1 MTATTMDSNQS
12 STFSIFSGR
21 IAHVR
26 TWAYLGMI
34 AGLAALAMFGGDGYV
49 EDNFV
54 FQMFSMQGVT
64 WMGAGA
70 LAGIAFSFTTSKA
83 KFRAFRFSEILVPWL
98 DGIVLMVSLMGLYTL
113 FEPSAAMITY
123 EDQSNLFSGRIVMT
137 MNVAFLFSALCYMA
151 YLFAPDSFIGKL
163 GTITAW
169 VGVYAG
175 GSALLLR
182 WYESYLLMDGDIG
195 HAPVSNLYEVFIL
208 LFCVISVVYLTLES
222 RHKARGLGAFVMPI
236 VAAGVFFAIWLE
248 SIGQSD
254 IKPLVPALQ
263 SYWMKIHVPLNFV
276 GYGSFAVACGAGM
289 AWLLRNRVENRNP
302 NSKLLAVLPSLKQ
315 LDQLGYK
322 AVAVGF
328 PAFTLATILGA
339 AWAAEAWGG
348 YWSWDPKETWALIV
362 WLVYGAYLH
371 ARFSHGLQG
380 KTLAW
385 WTVIGF
391 VVTIFC
397 FVGVNMY
404 LSGLHSYGQLT

>member
-1 MTATTMDSNQS
+1 MTTITMDSNP
-12 STFSIFSGR
+12 STFSIFTGR

-26 TWAYLGMI
+26 CWAYLGMM
-34 AGLAALAMFGGDGYV
+34 AGMAAMAMFADIAY
-49 EDNFV
+49 EEYIFAL
-54 FQMFSMQGVT
+54 FSMQGIT
-64 WMGAGA
+64 WMAGGAVLGMA
-70 LAGIAFSFTTSKA
+70 YAFTTSA
-83 KFRAFRFSEILVPWL
+83 SKFRAFRFSEVLVPWL
-98 DGIVLMVSLMGLYTL
+98 DGIALMVALMGIFTL
-113 FEPSAAMITY
+113 FEPAEGMISY
-123 EDQSNLFSGRIVMT
+123 EDQSNLFSGKVIMT
-137 MNVAFLFSALCYMA
+137 MNVMLLFSALCYVA

-169 VGVYAG
+169 IGVYAG

-182 WYESYLLMDGDIG
+182 WYESYLLMGGDIG

-208 LFCVISVVYLTLES
+208 LFCVVCVIYLALER
-222 RHKARGLGAFVMPI
+222 RHQARGLGAFVMPI
-236 VAAGVFFAIWLE
+236 VAVGVFFAIWLE

-276 GYGSFAVACGAGM
+276 GYGAFAVACAAGM
-289 AWLLRNRVENRNP
+289 AWLLRNRLEERNP
-302 NSKLLAVLPSLKQ
+302 DARVLRVLPSLKQ
-315 LDQLGYK
+315 LDALAYK
-322 AVAVGF
+322 SVAIGF

-385 WTVIGF
+385 WCVIGF
-391 VVTIFC
+391 LVTIFC

>member
-1 MTATTMDSNQS
+1 MTALAMTLS
-12 STFSIFSGR
+12 SSGPLFQGR
-21 IAHVR
+21 LAHVR
-26 TWAYLGMI
+26 CWAYLGMI
-34 AGLAALAMFGGDGYV
+34 AGMAAMAMFAGGAYV
-49 EDNFV
+49 EDEYI
-54 FQMFSMQGVT
+54 FQLFSMQGVM

-70 LAGIAFSFTTSKA
+70 VAGMGYAFTTSKD

-98 DGIVLMVSLMGLYTL
+98 DGAVLMVALMGIFTL
-113 FEPSAAMITY
+113 FEPNEALITY
-123 EDQSNLFSGRIVMT
+123 EDQSNLFSGRVVMA
-137 MNVAFLFSALCYMA
+137 MNVFLLFSAICYVA
-151 YLFAPDSFIGKL
+151 YLFAPETFVGKL
-163 GTITAW
+163 GTMTAW
-169 VGVYAG
+169 AGVYAG

-182 WYESYLLMDGDIG
+182 WYESYLLMGGDIG

-208 LFCVISVVYLTLES
+208 LFCVICVIYLTLES
-222 RHKARGLGAFVMPI
+222 RHQARGLGAFVMPI
-236 VAAGVFFAIWLE
+236 VASGVFFSIWLA
-248 SIGQSD
+248 SIGQND

-276 GYGSFAVACGAGM
+276 GYGAFAVACAAGM
-289 AWLLRNRVENRNP
+289 AWLLRNRIEMNNP
-302 NSKLLAVLPSLKQ
+302 NAKILSVFPSLKQ
-315 LDQLGYK
+315 LDQLAYK
-322 AVAVGF
+322 SVAIGF

-371 ARFSHGLQG
+371 ARFSHGLHG

-385 WTVIGF
+385 WAVLGF
-391 VVTIFC
+391 LVTIFC